1 MNRNINTLIALSF
14 ILLFINI
21 SKVFAQYYIDIESG
35 TVFSGYNDVQI
46 PRNTGTR
53 ISLSQEL
60 TTDPA
65 FFYRLRLTYTFN
77 KKHTISAL
85 YAPLKLYSSGNI
97 NRPVIFEGV
106 AFPANIP
113 LKSTYIFNS
122 YRLTYRY
129 DFIQY
134 NKMQF
139 GLGFT
144 AKIRDAAIT
153 LESEE
158 TISRKLNVGFVPIIN
173 FNFQWTF
180 TNTLSFLLNGDAL
193 GAPQG
198 RAEDVLTAIQ
208 YNMNKNV
215 DIRLGYRI
223 LEGGA
228 NVEQVYNFT
237 LINYLLFGVT
247 YRF

>member
-1 MNRNINTLIALSF
+1 MNKNIKLLIVLSF

-21 SKVFAQYYIDIESG
+21 PVVLAQPFVDIETG
-35 TVFSGYNDVQI
+35 VVFSGYNDVQI
-46 PRNTGTR
+46 PKSTGTR

-60 TTDPA
+60 ITDPA

-85 YAPLKLYSSGNI
+85 YAPLKLHGSGKI
-97 NRPVIFEGV
+97 NDTVKFEGV
-106 AFPANIP
+106 TFSPNTP
-113 LKSTYIFNS
+113 LKSTYMFNS

-129 DFIQY
+129 DFVQ
-134 NKMQF
+134 NDKMQF

-153 LESEE
+153 LESAD
-158 TISRKLNVGFVPIIN
+158 TISRKPNVGFVPIIN
-173 FNFQWTF
+173 FNFQWMF
-180 TNTLSFLLNGDAL
+180 TNTISFLLNGDAL
-193 GAPQG
+193 SAPQG
-198 RAEDVLTAIQ
+198 RAEDILAAIQ
-208 YNMNKNV
+208 YNMYKNV
-215 DIRLGYRI
+215 DFRLGYRI

-237 LINYLLFGVT
+237 LINYLIFGVT